1 MSLFADQSRDAL
13 RATWREAWR
22 KWRERLPMQALEH
35 QIADVIAEHPE
46 YHALLQGDADPPHN
60 DSAGSGNENPFLH
73 MGLHLALREQ
83 LATNRPAGIAAVR
96 TRLANRLASAHA
108 AEHCMIEV
116 LAGVLWES
124 QRRGSAPDDQAYL
137 EQLRQL

>member
-1 MSLFADQSRDAL
+1 MFADQSRDAL

-46 YHALLQGDADPPHN
+46 YHALLQLEAGAQQD
-60 DSAGSGNENPFLH
+60 DSAASGSENPYLH

-96 TRLANRLASAHA
+96 SRLAARLASAHA
-108 AEHCMIEV
+108 AEHRMIEV

-137 EQLRQL
+137 ERLRQL

>member
-1 MSLFADQSRDAL
+1 MSIFADQSRDAL

-22 KWRERLPMQALEH
+22 KSRERLPMQALEH

-46 YHALLQGDADPPHN
+46 YHALLQDDAGLQQD
-60 DSAGSGNENPFLH
+60 DSAGSASENPYLH

-96 TRLANRLASAHA
+96 SRLAARLASAHA

-124 QRRGSAPDDQAYL
+124 QRRGSTPDDQAYL
-137 EQLRQL
+137 ERLRRL

>member
-1 MSLFADQSRDAL
+1 MSMFAGQSREAL
-13 RATWREAWR
+13 RATWRQVWR
-22 KWRERLPMQALEH
+22 KWCERVPMQPLEH

-46 YHALLQGDADPPHN
+46 YHALLQDDPGLAQ
-60 DSAGSGNENPFLH
+60 DDRAETASGNPFLH

-83 LATNRPAGIAAVR
+83 LATNRPTGIAEVR

-108 AEHCMIEV
+108 AEHRMIEV

-124 QRRGSAPDDQAYL
+124 QRRGGAPDDRIYL
-137 EQLRQL
+137 DRLRQL